1 MADAS
6 GLTHACWRLSV
17 RVGDLIRYKGIKRLG
32 LILAFDEDGDP
43 IIRDNETGITCA
55 NFKESV
61 AVVSRAAKQI
71 TRR

>member
-1 MADAS
+1 MK
-6 GLTHACWRLSV
+6 
-17 RVGDLIRYKGIKRLG
+17 VGDLIRYKYLNRLG

-55 NFKESV
+55 NFKEAV

>member
-1 MADAS
+1 M
-6 GLTHACWRLSV
+6 
-17 RVGDLIRYKGIKRLG
+17 RVGDLIRYKGLNKRLG

-55 NFKESV
+55 NFKEGV
-61 AVVSRAAKQI
+61 AVASRAAKQI

>member
-1 MADAS
+1 
-6 GLTHACWRLSV
+6 V
-17 RVGDLIRYKGIKRLG
+17 KVGDLIRYKYLNRLG

-55 NFKESV
+55 NFKEAV

>member
-1 MADAS
+1 MK
-6 GLTHACWRLSV
+6 
-17 RVGDLIRYKGIKRLG
+17 VGDLIRYKYLITHRLG

-55 NFKESV
+55 NFKEAV